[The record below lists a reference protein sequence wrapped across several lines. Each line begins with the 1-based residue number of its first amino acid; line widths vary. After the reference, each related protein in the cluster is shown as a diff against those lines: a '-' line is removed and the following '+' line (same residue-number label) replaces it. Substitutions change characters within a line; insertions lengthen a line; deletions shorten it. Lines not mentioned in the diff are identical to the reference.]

1 MSATEATQY
10 RGYEIIPQ
18 RQWSSWCAR
27 VYPTR
32 ADLPIVTRSTLRTLA
47 TRKTDAIGEAKQSI
61 DRVLAGVGKR
71 ES

>member
-1 MSATEATQY
+1 MSATEMTQY

-18 RQWSSWCAR
+18 RQWSSWCAH

-47 TRKTDAIGEAKQSI
+47 TRKVDAVCEAKQSI
-61 DRVLAGVGKR
+61 DRVLAGMAKR

>member
-1 MSATEATQY
+1 MSTTEVTQY

-32 ADLPIVTRSTLRTLA
+32 ADLPIVTRSTLLTLA
-47 TRKTDAIGEAKQSI
+47 TRKMDAIGEAKQSI
-61 DRVLAGVGKR
+61 DRVLAGVVKR

>member
-1 MSATEATQY
+1 MRTTEATQY

-32 ADLPIVTRSTLRTLA
+32 ADLPIVTRSTLLTLA
-47 TRKTDAIGEAKQSI
+47 TRKMDAIGEAKQSI
-61 DRVLAGVGKR
+61 DRVLAGVVKR